1 MSKSRLLLVDDEPG
15 VLFSVRSFLESNG
28 FVVETAESLAA
39 AAQALRADPPDAV
52 VVDHQLPD
60 GDSFDLLRVAKDVDA
75 DIPLVVLT
83 GHGSIDLAVR
93 AIKDGADHFLTKP
106 VELAALLVTLRRA
119 IENRRNR
126 QRQLAARA
134 SSTRQAPDPFIG
146 GSSSIRRLSE
156 DARRVLDAES
166 PILIRGETGSG
177 KGVLARW
184 LHASGPR
191 AEEAF
196 LDLNCAGLS
205 REFLETELFGH
216 CKGAF
221 TGAATSKQGLLEAA
235 NRGTVFLDEIGD
247 VDPAVQPKLLKV
259 IEDRK
264 FRRLGE
270 VQDRRVDVRL
280 VAATH
285 RDLGR
290 LVAEGHFR
298 ADLYFRVSAIPLE
311 VPSLRE
317 RNEDIPLIAAKLLE
331 SLARETGR
339 TFSLSPAAAERLRLH
354 SWPGNVRELRNVL
367 ERAVLFGAGPVL
379 AAEDLRFDAAGVA
392 GPPAAD
398 VGLTLLDMERR
409 AIEAALAQEQGRVA
423 RAASRLGIPRS
434 TLYQKLK
441 QHRIEI
447 PDSG

>member
-1 MSKSRLLLVDDEPG
+1 MSKSRILLVDDEPG
-15 VLFSVRSFLESNG
+15 VLFSVSSFLESHG
-28 FVVETAESLAA
+28 FAIETAPSIAA
-39 AAQALRADPPDAV
+39 AVQALRADPPDAV
-52 VVDHQLPD
+52 VADHQLPD
-60 GDSFDLLRVAKDVDA
+60 GDSFDLLRVAREIDT

-106 VELAALLVTLRRA
+106 VELAALLVTVRRA

-126 QRQLAARA
+126 QRQRAARA
-134 SSTRQAPDPFIG
+134 NSTRQAPDPFVG
-146 GSSSIRRLSE
+146 ESAPIRRLFD

-184 LHASGPR
+184 LHANGPR
-191 AEEAF
+191 ADEAF
-196 LDLNCAGLS
+196 VDLNCAGLS

-216 CKGAF
+216 AKGAF
-221 TGAATSKQGLLEAA
+221 TGAAASKQGLLEAA
-235 NRGTVFLDEIGD
+235 DRGTVFLDEIGD

-259 IEDRK
+259 IEDRR

-290 LVAEGHFR
+290 LAAEGQFR
-298 ADLYFRVSAIPLE
+298 ADLYFRVSAIPLV
-311 VPSLRE
+311 VPPLRE
-317 RNEDIPLIAAKLLE
+317 RTEDIPLVASRLLE
-331 SLARETGR
+331 GLARETGR
-339 TFSLSPAAAERLRLH
+339 TSSLSPAAAERLRRH
-354 SWPGNVRELRNVL
+354 SWPGNIRELRNVL

-379 AAEDLRFDAAGVA
+379 AAEDLRFDTAASA
-392 GPPAAD
+392 PPAAD
-398 VGLTLLDMERR
+398 PGLTLLEMERR
-409 AIEAALAQEQGRVA
+409 AIEAALSREHGRVA
-423 RAASRLGIPRS
+423 LAATRLGIPRS

-441 QHRIEI
+441 QHRISI